1 MLDCMMSP
9 AERERFNQR
18 HHQAR
23 ADAQARNASIA
34 VALAFSKT
42 LRRLWLWATFA
53 VIALAC
59 LILFLEAKLVI
70 PRDNDFMKLLNL
82 GIVFILPFWILWA
95 LGLWCDAHIIRW
107 AARKAQRDYRDGE
120 LFNR

>member
-1 MLDCMMSP
+1 MWGMMMSSR
-9 AERERFNQR
+9 ERARFNQR
-18 HHQAR
+18 HHQTR
-23 ADAQARNASIA
+23 ADAQARNATIA

-53 VIALAC
+53 VIAVAC

-70 PRDNDFMKLLNL
+70 PRDSDFMKLVNL
-82 GIVFILPFWILWA
+82 GIVFILPLWLLWA
-95 LGLWCDAHIIRW
+95 IGLWCDAHIIRW
-107 AARKAQRDYRDGE
+107 AARKAQRDCRDGE